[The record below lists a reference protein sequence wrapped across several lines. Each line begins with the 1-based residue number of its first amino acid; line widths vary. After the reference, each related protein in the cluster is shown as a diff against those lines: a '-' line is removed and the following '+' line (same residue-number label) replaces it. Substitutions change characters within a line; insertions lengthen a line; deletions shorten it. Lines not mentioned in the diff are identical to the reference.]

1 MALLWLGGANAAA
14 TAIGSRA
21 CSACHAEAGRLWQGS
36 AHARSM
42 QHATPASVLGDFADA
57 RFTQGG
63 QSSRFF
69 RRGGGYWVH
78 TDGPDGR
85 PGDFEI
91 RYTIG
96 VEPLQQYLIELPG
109 GRLQALGIAWDS
121 RPRTAGGQR
130 WFALYPEAPA
140 AGESVHW
147 TGRDQN
153 WNFMCATCHTTGL
166 RKNFDL
172 AGNRYRT
179 IWDEI
184 DVGCEACHGPG
195 SRHRAWARG
204 KRRGD
209 SGLISP
215 LTALNTLTWRHG
227 GPEQPIARPQGDR
240 TAAKRAEEAC
250 YGCHARRREIRDPV
264 LPGAP
269 FLDNYLPALLDPGLY
284 HADGAN
290 DGEVFEYGAFVQS
303 KMHRAG
309 VTCGNCHQH
318 HSTRLKAT
326 GNALCGQCHRLEHY
340 DQTQHHH
347 HQQAAASCVD
357 CHMPQKTYMGVD
369 VRHDHGFRIPRPA
382 TSAATGSPDACSQCH
397 RKHGS
402 AWADE
407 QLRSW
412 RGPAAASDPP
422 PHVAALKAAQHGSA
436 GAGELAAALAAEGSA
451 IVRATALA
459 ALVSPA
465 TRDGTAAIARAA
477 GDPEPLVRLGA
488 ARALASLATADA
500 INLGGSLLA
509 DPLRA
514 VRIEAARS
522 LAGLQQ
528 TLLPVTTAA
537 RLRAAVG
544 ELIEAELAIGERP
557 EAQLNLGRLFA
568 RQGEP
573 QRAEQAL
580 LTALRLAPDFSP
592 AMLNLAELYRGNG
605 RDGAGEPLLR
615 QAVAVAPGNPE
626 ASHALGL
633 LLVRQGRLADALPWL
648 AQAAKRA
655 PGNPRYARVHIL
667 ALAESGDGEAA
678 RAALAAALTRQPGDQ
693 ALQALRINLERRF
706 GQP

>member
-1 MALLWLGGANAAA
+1 M
-14 TAIGSRA
+14 AIGSRA
-21 CSACHAEAGRLWQGS
+21 CIACHAEAGRLWQGS

-57 RFTQGG
+57 RFSQGG
-63 QSSRFF
+63 LSSRFF
-69 RRGGGYWVH
+69 RRAGGYWVN

-109 GRLQALGIAWDS
+109 GRLQALGIAWDA
-121 RPRTAGGQR
+121 RPRAAGGQR
-130 WFALYPEAPA
+130 WFALYPEPPA

-179 IWDEI
+179 TWDEI
-184 DVGCEACHGPG
+184 DIGCEACHGPG
-195 SRHRAWARG
+195 SRHRDWARG

-215 LTALNTLTWRHG
+215 LTALTALTWRYG
-227 GPEQPIARPQGDR
+227 APEQPIARPQGDR
-240 TAAKRAEEAC
+240 AAAKGAEEAC

-264 LPGAP
+264 QPGAP
-269 FLDNYLPALLDPGLY
+269 FLDNYLPALLEPDLY

-303 KMHRAG
+303 RMHRAG
-309 VTCGNCHQH
+309 VTCGNCHH
-318 HSTRLKAT
+318 AHSARLKAT

-340 DQTQHHH
+340 DQTEHHH

-369 VRHDHGFRIPRPA
+369 IRHDHGFRIPRPA
-382 TSAATGSPDACSQCH
+382 ISAATNTTASSLDACGRCH
-397 RKHGS
+397 GERGS
-402 AWADE
+402 AWADA
-407 QLRSW
+407 QLRGW
-412 RGPAAASDPP
+412 RGSAAADPAP
-422 PHVAALKAAQHGSA
+422 RVAALAAAQRGSA
-436 GAGELAAALAAEGSA
+436 SAGELAAALSAEAPA

-459 ALVSPA
+459 ALAAPA
-465 TRDGTAAIARAA
+465 SRESTAAIARAA

-488 ARALASLATADA
+488 ARALAGLAAPDA
-500 INLGGSLLA
+500 IAVGGGLLG

-514 VRIEAARS
+514 VRIESARS
-522 LAGLQQ
+522 LAGLPQA
-528 TLLPVTTAA
+528 LLPAITRE

-557 EAQLNLGRLFA
+557 EAQLNLGRLHA
-568 RQGEP
+568 RQGEQ

-592 AMLNLAELYRGNG
+592 ALLNLAELYRGSG
-605 RDGAGEPLLR
+605 RDRDGEALLR
-615 QAVAVAPGNPE
+615 RAVAQEPGSAE

-633 LLVRQGRLADALPWL
+633 LLVRQGRLAAALPWL
-648 AQAAKRA
+648 AQAAQRA
-655 PGNPRYARVHIL
+655 PGNPRYSRVHIL
-667 ALAESGDGEAA
+667 ALAESGDDEAA
-678 RAALAAALTRQPGDQ
+678 RAALAAALVRQPCDQ
-693 ALQALRINLERRF
+693 ALQELRSDLERRF
-706 GQP
+706 GR